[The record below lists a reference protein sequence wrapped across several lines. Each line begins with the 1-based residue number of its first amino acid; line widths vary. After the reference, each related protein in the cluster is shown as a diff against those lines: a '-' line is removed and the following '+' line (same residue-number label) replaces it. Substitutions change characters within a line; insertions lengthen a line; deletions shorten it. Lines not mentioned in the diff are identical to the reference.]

1 MTVSSYYGSR
11 WFKARCFRC
20 AVEVM
25 KPVMLKHKQRFY
37 CKAHEKQRVKG
48 TRTDY
53 EELVRRVEYLESQG
67 RLDRWSDLPDL

>member
-1 MTVSSYYGSR
+1 
-11 WFKARCFRC
+11 
-20 AVEVM
+20 
-25 KPVMLKHKQRFY
+25 MLKHKQRFY